1 MEEKEN
7 AILNRVTNS
16 GLITID
22 LEDYYQEGE
31 RVLLDIA
38 PVLFQ
43 GLILREKDFRQWV
56 KEQDWEQYSE
66 KFVAV
71 YCSVDAIVPT
81 WAYMLLSTKLQP
93 FAKMVAYGTLD
104 TLEEV
109 LFRNVLEQI
118 KPEDYEGAKLVI
130 KGCSNKPVP
139 TAAYVEVC
147 RKLAA
152 VASSIMYGEPCS
164 TVPVYKRPKK

>member
-1 MEEKEN
+1 MEEKE
-7 AILNRVTNS
+7 IVNRVVGS

-43 GLILREKDFRQWV
+43 GMILREKDFRQWV
-56 KEQDWEQYSE
+56 KEQNWELYAE
-66 KFVAV
+66 KFVAIH
-71 YCSVDAIVPT
+71 CSADAVVPT
-81 WAYMLLSTKLQP
+81 WAYMLLATKLEP
-93 FAKMVAYGTLD
+93 YAEMLVYGNLEA
-104 TLEEV
+104 LEEV
-109 LFRNVLEQI
+109 LFRAALEQV
-118 KPEDYEGAKLVI
+118 KPEEYEGAKLVI

-139 TAAYVEVC
+139 IAAYVEVC
-147 RKLAA
+147 RKLAP

-164 TVPVYKRPKK
+164 TVPVFKKPKR

>member
-1 MEEKEN
+1 MEEKE
-7 AILNRVTNS
+7 IVNRVAGS

-22 LEDYYQEGE
+22 LEEYYQEGE

-43 GLILREKDFRQWV
+43 GMILREKDFRQWV
-56 KEQDWEQYSE
+56 KEQEWEQYAG

-71 YCSVDAIVPT
+71 YCSADAIVPT
-81 WAYMLLSTKLQP
+81 WAYMLLATKLQP
-93 FAKMVAYGTLD
+93 YAEMLAYGNLE

-109 LFRNVLEQI
+109 LFRKALEQI
-118 KPEDYEGAKLVI
+118 RPEEYEGAKLVI
-130 KGCSNKPVP
+130 KGCSKKPVP
-139 TAAYVEVC
+139 TSAYVEVS
-147 RKLAA
+147 RKLAP

-164 TVPVYKRPKK
+164 TVPVYKKPKR